1 MSEQV
6 ARIAVRG
13 ASPYDVVVGHGLAGE
28 LPAILGPSVAQV
40 ALICPA
46 PLRELALPVEKVLL
60 DAGYRVRELAIP
72 DGEAAKTA
80 AVAEQCWAAL
90 GEANFTRSDAV
101 VSVGG
106 GATTD
111 LAGFVAATW
120 LRGVRVVHI
129 PTTLLAMV
137 DAAVGGKTGINTA
150 AGKNLVGCF
159 HEPAGVLVDLDAL
172 ASLPDPEWV
181 SGLAEVIKAGFIA
194 DPKILTLIED
204 DPAAAGR
211 VDGPHARELIAR
223 SIAVKATVVAADL
236 KETGAGGG
244 VGREMLNYGHTL
256 AHAIEKV
263 SGYTWRHGHAVSVG
277 MVFVAELAALQGRIG
292 TDLVARHREILTR
305 VGLPTTYRE
314 DRWAELHEAMRVDKK
329 SRADRLR
336 FVVLDG
342 VASPAIADSPDPAD
356 LIEAFRRISA

>member
-6 ARIAVRG
+6 TRLPVRG
-13 ASPYDVVVGHGLAGE
+13 ANPYDVVVGHGLAGE
-28 LPAILGPSVAQV
+28 LPAVLGPSVAQV
-40 ALICPA
+40 ALLCPA
-46 PLRELALPVEKVLL
+46 PLRDLALPLEKVLL
-60 DAGYRVRELAIP
+60 EAGYRVREIAIP

-90 GEANFTRSDAV
+90 GEAAFTRTDAIV
-101 VSVGG
+101 CVGG
-106 GATTD
+106 GSSTD
-111 LAGFVAATW
+111 LAGYVAATW

-137 DAAVGGKTGINTA
+137 DAAVGGKTGINIA
-150 AGKNLVGCF
+150 AGKNLVGAF

-194 DPKILTLIED
+194 DPEILALIEA
-204 DPAAAGR
+204 DPAAAAR
-211 VDGPHARELIAR
+211 VDGPHSRELIIR
-223 SIAVKATVVAADL
+223 SIAVKAAVVAADL
-236 KETGAGGG
+236 KEMGTGGG
-244 VGREMLNYGHTL
+244 IGREMLNYGHTL
-256 AHAIEKV
+256 GHAIEKV
-263 SGYTWRHGHAVSVG
+263 EDYTWRHGHAVAVG

-292 TDLVARHREILTR
+292 TDLVARHREILTG
-305 VGLPTTYRE
+305 VGLPTTY
-314 DRWAELHEAMRVDKK
+314 DGDTWADLHEAMRVDKK

-342 VASPAIADSPDPAD
+342 IGSPAIAESPDDVD
-356 LIEAFRRISA
+356 LVEAFRRVCP